1 MNLSAKATQFILE
14 ALEYRIKA
22 YQDQIETDELDDD
35 TAADVTNDLMYL
47 QSLQQELKKSLGA
60 LV

>member
-1 MNLSAKATQFILE
+1 MNLSAKATRFILE
-14 ALEYRIKA
+14 ALEYRIKS
-22 YQDQIETDELDDD
+22 YQAQIETDDLDDD